1 MALDLSRADD
11 EARKSLH
18 VLPVGCRSR
27 SGHEIPDLQSAEECK
42 LLIVGIDT
50 SLQRSKVT
58 QRPSDYRTIPN
69 CHMNRAEPDPIKGFN
84 IRL

>member
-1 MALDLSRADD
+1 VALDLSRADD
-11 EARKSLH
+11 EARKSPH
-18 VLPVGCRSR
+18 VLLVGRLSR

-42 LLIVGIDT
+42 LLIVDIDT

-58 QRPSDYRTIPN
+58 QRPNDYRTIPN
-69 CHMNRAEPDPIKGFN
+69 CHMNRVERDSIKGFN